1 LSYLKWCV
9 VRGDHVIVN
18 VPRLKP
24 LHKHSLLLVHGFG
37 VASCVFRPLLRRLND
52 VSTSAQ
58 LFRYPSVGL
67 ELAEIVARLSR
78 HLRDTPPDSI
88 IAHSL
93 GCIASW
99 FAVRDADWRGP
110 IVLLAPPLKT
120 LPLTRL
126 IPSFARMPFAPLLD
140 HRDLF
145 TDPEFR
151 LPTLPGCT
159 IQTIAGRND
168 LLVPLSCTRQT
179 DVTTTWVTMHT
190 HNSMLFSPSVA
201 RRCLSWTVG
210 NEECGEPSDAPESPS
225 RAF

>member
-1 LSYLKWCV
+1 M
-9 VRGDHVIVN
+9 
-18 VPRLKP
+18 
-24 LHKHSLLLVHGFG
+24 HKHSLLLVHGFG

-52 VSTSAQ
+52 VSTSAE

-99 FAVRDADWRGP
+99 FAVRDADWRGT

-168 LLVPLSCTRQT
+168 LLVHYRAHAKPMSPPRGLQCIHTIRCSSRLRLPDAASLGLSATKNAGNHP
-179 DVTTTWVTMHT
+179 MH
-190 HNSMLFSPSVA
+190 
-201 RRCLSWTVG
+201 
-210 NEECGEPSDAPESPS
+210 PS
-225 RAF
+225 RRVGRFDYGKSFAATG